1 MSAEARDVRRRL
13 LWTGNAVNVGGAVLV
28 AVYFL
33 VVLPPDI
40 SGDSLFSVPAG
51 LALTLLYC
59 VAAGWSVCREADRF
73 EAPLWSWM
81 SGREA
86 DEALARERALAL
98 PMFLA
103 RASAVRWMVAAV
115 VFGPLGLIESP
126 EFALELF
133 TTLLASALTV
143 AAAEFLI
150 AERVLRR
157 VTALALGS
165 HAPPRAGALG
175 VGPRLV
181 LAWTLCT
188 AVPVVMIALI
198 PVGRDVD
205 HPDDLIAP
213 IWFVAA
219 VALGTGLLAT
229 KLTTVSISRPLRE
242 LRDAAD
248 AVAEGDLDVRVTVDD
263 ASEVGRL
270 QAGFNAMVGGLR
282 DRERLRDLVDRS
294 VGRDVAAEAL
304 ERGARLGG
312 EVRVCSAL
320 FVDVVGST
328 GLAARERPERVVELL
343 NGFFATVVEV
353 VERHGGFVN
362 KFEGDGALCLFGAP
376 AACDDHADRALGAAR
391 DLQAA
396 LDRPG
401 ALAAAIGVSCGEAV
415 AGWVGAESRFEYTVI
430 GDPVNEASRLTE
442 LAKERHDRLLVSG
455 ATVDAAGE
463 AEAAHWEVSGEVL
476 LRGRHE
482 PTVVASPRRPGAAA
496 GTAAVARPA
505 SGSA

>member
-1 MSAEARDVRRRL
+1 
-13 LWTGNAVNVGGAVLV
+13 
-28 AVYFL
+28 
-33 VVLPPDI
+33 
-40 SGDSLFSVPAG
+40 
-51 LALTLLYC
+51 
-59 VAAGWSVCREADRF
+59 
-73 EAPLWSWM
+73 
-81 SGREA
+81 
-86 DEALARERALAL
+86 RALAL

-103 RASAVRWMVAAV
+103 RASAVRWVVAAV

-126 EFALELF
+126 AFALELF

-198 PVGRDVD
+198 PVGREVD

-229 KLTTVSISRPLRE
+229 KLTTISISRPLRQ

-248 AVAEGDLDVRVTVDD
+248 AVAEGDLEVRVAVDD

-270 QAGFNAMVGGLR
+270 QAGFNAMVDGLR
-282 DRERLRDLVDRS
+282 ERERLRDLVDRS

-304 ERGARLGG
+304 AHGARLGG
-312 EVRVCSAL
+312 EVRICSAL

-376 AACDDHADRALGAAR
+376 TPCDDHAGRALAAAR
-391 DLQAA
+391 ELQAA
-396 LDRPG
+396 LARPG
-401 ALAAAIGVSCGEAV
+401 ALTAAIGVSCGEVV
-415 AGWVGAESRFEYTVI
+415 AGWVGAESRFEYTVV

-442 LAKERHDRLLVSG
+442 LAKERRDGLLAS
-455 ATVDAAGE
+455 ATTVEVAGE
-463 AEAAHWEVSGEVL
+463 PEASHWDADGEVL
-476 LRGRHE
+476 LRGRDR
-482 PTVVASPRRPGAAA
+482 PTAIATARRPGERA
-496 GTAAVARPA
+496 GTAAAARPA
-505 SGSA
+505 SGAA